1 MSTNAT
7 WEKRPTATV
16 DRAGPT
22 RRDGT
27 GRTHVRNRYAG
38 AGHTLVMPTEP
49 ETGYDPSLGRKFV
62 FVTGGVM
69 SGLGK
74 GITAASTGRLL
85 ANAGFDVTAVK
96 IDPYLNVDAGT
107 MNPFQHGEV
116 YVLKDGGEVDLDL
129 GNYERFLDT
138 DMTSDHNVTTGKVY
152 REVIEKE
159 RAGDYLGKTV
169 QIIPHITDDIKRRI
183 REAAEGSD
191 VCLIE
196 VGGTVGDIEGMPYLE
211 ALRQFAH
218 EEDHEDILFAHV
230 TLVPYSKNGEQK
242 TKPTQHSVK
251 ELRSIGLQ
259 PDIVVGR
266 CEDPLEAKTREKIA
280 LFCDVPT
287 EAVFS
292 NPDMEDIYQVPLVVE
307 EEGLDSYVMDHL
319 GLTEEAL
326 PAGDRD
332 TRWRDIVTRPK
343 SGHATVALVGKYG
356 MEDAYISIH
365 ESLKHAGLQ
374 REVDVQRRWV
384 HSEDLADGHDGQLAD
399 ADGVVVPGGFGSRGT
414 EGKIEA
420 IRYCRKHDVPFL
432 GLCLGFQMAVVEFAR
447 HVLGLDGAHSAELD
461 EGTPHPVIDLLPE
474 QKEMEDMGGT
484 MRLGAHETDIEEGT
498 LAHDLYGA
506 TTCTE
511 RHRHRY
517 EVNPEYIEDMEA
529 AGMVFS
535 GVSGNR
541 MEILELPGHPYF
553 LGTQFHPEF
562 RSRPTRASPPF
573 VGFLEAVL
581 SRTESGQPAAQAG
594 GAD

>member
-1 MSTNAT
+1 
-7 WEKRPTATV
+7 
-16 DRAGPT
+16 
-22 RRDGT
+22 
-27 GRTHVRNRYAG
+27 
-38 AGHTLVMPTEP
+38 MPET
-49 ETGYDPSLGRKFV
+49 ETGYDPSLGRKFI

-129 GNYERFLDT
+129 GNYERFLDI
-138 DMTSDHNVTTGKVY
+138 DMTFDHNVTTGKVY

-169 QIIPHITDDIKRRI
+169 QIIPHITDDIKRRV
-183 REAAEGSD
+183 REAAAGSD
-191 VCLIE
+191 VCIIE

-218 EEDHEDILFAHV
+218 EEDEDDILFTHV

-259 PDIVVGR
+259 PDVLVGR
-266 CEDPLEAKTREKIA
+266 CEDKLHPDVKEKIA

-287 EAVFS
+287 DAVFS
-292 NPDMEDIYQVPLVVE
+292 NPDVEDIYHVPLMVE
-307 EEGLDSYVMDHL
+307 DEGLDEYVMEHL
-319 GLTEEAL
+319 GLTPEAL
-326 PAGDRD
+326 PENDRD
-332 TRWRDIVTRPK
+332 TTWRDLVTRDK
-343 SGHATVALVGKYG
+343 EGTVNVALVGKYG
-356 MEDAYISIH
+356 LEDAYISIH
-365 ESLKHAGLQ
+365 ESLKHAGLEKQ
-374 REVDVQRRWV
+374 VNVEREWI
-384 HSEDLADGHDGQLAD
+384 HSEDLADGHDGQL
-399 ADGVVVPGGFGSRGT
+399 DGVDGIVVPGGFGSRGT

-420 IRYCRKHDVPFL
+420 IRYARENDLPFL
-432 GLCLGFQMAVVEFAR
+432 GLCLGFQMAVVEYAR
-447 HVLGLDGAHSAELD
+447 NVLGLDGAHSAELD
-461 EGTPHPVIDLLPE
+461 EETPYPVIDLLPE
-474 QKEMEDMGGT
+474 QKDKEDMGGT
-484 MRLGAHETDIEEGT
+484 MRLGSHETEVKQGT
-498 LAHDLYGA
+498 LAHDLYED

-517 EVNPEYIEDMEA
+517 EVNPEYIDDLED
-529 AGMVFS
+529 AGLVFS
-535 GVSGNR
+535 GTSGRR
-541 MEILELPGHPYF
+541 MEILELPDHPYF
-553 LGTQFHPEF
+553 FGTQFHPEF

-573 VGFLEAVL
+573 VGFLDAICAL
-581 SRTESGQPAAQAG
+581 DG
-594 GAD
+594 GEN